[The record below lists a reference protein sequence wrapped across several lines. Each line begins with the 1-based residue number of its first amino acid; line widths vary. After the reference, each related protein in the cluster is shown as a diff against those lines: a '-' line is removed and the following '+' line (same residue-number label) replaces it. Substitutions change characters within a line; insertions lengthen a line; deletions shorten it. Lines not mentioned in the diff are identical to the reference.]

1 MIIACPACLLSLGSP
16 FFGLLLSGFQLRLL
30 SLTPFHKVYSDLRM
44 NIPNGPSLLESLEY
58 VIHQFNEYV
67 LIIHSVLAFDTA
79 LVKKE
84 KQKLS

>member
-1 MIIACPACLLSLGSP
+1 
-16 FFGLLLSGFQLRLL
+16 
-30 SLTPFHKVYSDLRM
+30 M